1 MEVFGRSVVFLRAA
15 GWLFQACAELDDN
28 NPFWRKTIMRRM
40 LTLGAALL
48 LLSGPMLVGCDR
60 TEKSTT
66 TEKVSTPGGT
76 TTTTVEKTVKS
87 SGDNPPPN
95 RSGESVPPK

>member
-1 MEVFGRSVVFLRAA
+1 MRHL
-15 GWLFQACAELDDN
+15 LACVTACV
-28 NPFWRKTIMRRM
+28 
-40 LTLGAALL
+40 
-48 LLSGPMLVGCDR
+48 LLSCPVLVGCDR

-76 TTTTVEKTVKS
+76 TTTTIEKTVKS

-95 RSGESVPPK
+95 RQGESVPPK